1 MFCNQCGK
9 NLADGSRFCNYC
21 GNQLPDAV
29 SGSGTV
35 PRRQSRGIPP
45 PISRPAR
52 RRMNFQEEYYEEED
66 FIEED
71 DSVEL
76 LDEEEDDDDNE
87 GANHDEETIF
97 SITPAFYEVG
107 MKYFFA
113 VIFSILTTAL
123 IAYYF
128 KSYWTAAAVVFLF
141 FVRPIY
147 HHIQHNH
154 TVYTL
159 TTVKV
164 EIESGVFS
172 KNSRNIPLRHI
183 QDVTVNQTL
192 KERMLGIGNIE
203 IDSATIE
210 GTMPLR
216 AIKDPRKYADLIL
229 NELQYWN

>member
-1 MFCNQCGK
+1 MYCNQCGN
-9 NLADGSRFCNYC
+9 NLPDGSRFCNYC
-21 GNQLPDAV
+21 GNKLPDI
-29 SGSGTV
+29 GSGRI
-35 PRRQSRGIPP
+35 PQRQSRGIPP

-52 RRMNFQEEYYEEED
+52 RRINFQDEYYEDEAFAEED
-66 FIEED
+66 EGFEI
-71 DSVEL
+71 L
-76 LDEEEDDDDNE
+76 DDDYDE
-87 GANHDEETIF
+87 DDEETRDDEEVIF
-97 SITPAFYEVG
+97 SITPAFYNVG
-107 MKYFFA
+107 MNYFFA
-113 VIFSILTTAL
+113 FLLSAVTTAG

-128 KSYWTAAAVVFLF
+128 KSYWAAAAVVVILF
-141 FVRPIY
+141 IRPIY

-172 KNSRNIPLRHI
+172 KSSRNIPLRHI

-192 KERMLGIGNIE
+192 KERLIGIGDIE

-210 GTMPLR
+210 GTMPMR
-216 AIKDPRKYADLIL
+216 NINNPRKYADLIL

>member
-1 MFCNQCGK
+1 MYCNQCGK
-9 NLADGSRFCNYC
+9 NLADGSQFCNYC
-21 GNQLPDAV
+21 GNKLPDAV
-29 SGSGTV
+29 SGRVSG
-35 PRRQSRGIPP
+35 RQSRGIPP

-66 FIEED
+66 FAEEMDEGAELLED
-71 DSVEL
+71 DYDDEVESSHD
-76 LDEEEDDDDNE
+76 DEEV
-87 GANHDEETIF
+87 IF

-113 VIFSILTTAL
+113 VILSVLTTAL

-128 KSYWTAAAVVFLF
+128 KSYWTAAAVVVILF
-141 FVRPIY
+141 IRPIY

-164 EIESGVFS
+164 EIENGVFS
-172 KNSRNIPLRHI
+172 KSSRNIPLRHV

-192 KERMLGIGNIE
+192 KERMIGIGDIE

-210 GTMPLR
+210 GTMPMR

>member
-29 SGSGTV
+29 YGSGAA

-71 DSVEL
+71 DGAEL
-76 LDEEEDDDDNE
+76 LDDDYDDEAESTHDDEEE
-87 GANHDEETIF
+87 IF

-113 VIFSILTTAL
+113 VIFSILTTAF
-123 IAYYF
+123 IAYYL

-147 HHIQHNH
+147 YHIQHNH

-172 KNSRNIPLRHI
+172 KNSRNIPLRHV

-192 KERMLGIGNIE
+192 KERMIGIGNIE

-210 GTMPLR
+210 GTMPMR